1 MDPLSI
7 LAIENG
13 VQAVGN
19 FASNLIGNKTNKK
32 LVRET
37 NAQNYKMF
45 QEQNAFNREMAFDMM
60 QYENAY
66 NDPSAVRERLEAAGY
81 NPFVMGDQGATFA
94 NADGSTPTAGTPIPM
109 QAPQIQAPTFDFATS
124 LGDLTL
130 KAAQAKKLGADTK
143 TVEELRDKL
152 VKQYDLDNQTKDF
165 DLQLKRAYDE
175 IDRAWKNEEQRVR
188 VREYYQKIQNMEQE
202 FKNAVLDGDI
212 KKIEK
217 ERANIL
223 KEMDSVRS
231 KWLPKELE
239 QSLKNLVKQGQQIDS
254 QH

>member
-202 FKNAVLDGDI
+202 FKNAVL
-212 KKIEK
+212 
-217 ERANIL
+217 
-223 KEMDSVRS
+223 
-231 KWLPKELE
+231 
-239 QSLKNLVKQGQQIDS
+239 LVTI
-254 QH
+254 